1 MPVHPDLAAFL
12 EMAEFGR
19 LSGSSKPLHE
29 LTPVEARETFE
40 LTSELFQTSLPEGVQ
55 AQALQLPAR
64 QGSTLSARLYRKPC
78 NEPDGQPVLLFFH
91 GGGYVVGS
99 LQTHDSVCA
108 QLAAASGW
116 AVLAADYRLAPE
128 HIFPAAFEDAE
139 DAVNAIPALA
149 RDFALNAA
157 RVVFAGD
164 SVGASLAASLAIQA
178 VRQDSPLTVKPV
190 AQLLFYPVADMSREQ
205 QSHRTYAEGY
215 LLESLTLQ
223 WFYRQYCP
231 DPASRLDWRASPLL
245 ARDIAGVAPA
255 YVSLAEFDPLYDE
268 GVLFAEH
275 LKEHGVPVHL
285 ETEPGLTHDFLR
297 MTEMVATVPQI
308 YRRVGQWLQLQG

>member
-40 LTSELFQTSLPEGVQ
+40 LTSELFQTVMPEGVQ
-55 AQALQLPAR
+55 AQAVQLPAR
-64 QGSTLSARLYRKPC
+64 NGDSFRAAVSQTLQRSRWAT
-78 NEPDGQPVLLFFH
+78 GVVVFH

-128 HIFPAAFEDAE
+128 HAFPAAFEDAE

-157 RVVFAGD
+157 RVV
-164 SVGASLAASLAIQA
+164 L
-178 VRQDSPLTVKPV
+178 PV
-190 AQLLFYPVADMSREQ
+190 TA
-205 QSHRTYAEGY
+205 
-215 LLESLTLQ
+215 
-223 WFYRQYCP
+223 W
-231 DPASRLDWRASPLL
+231 
-245 ARDIAGVAPA
+245 
-255 YVSLAEFDPLYDE
+255 
-268 GVLFAEH
+268 
-275 LKEHGVPVHL
+275 VPVSRHRWPFKRCVRTAL
-285 ETEPGLTHDFLR
+285 WRSSRWHSCYFIR
-297 MTEMVATVPQI
+297 
-308 YRRVGQWLQLQG
+308 

>member
-19 LSGSSKPLHE
+19 LSGSSKALHE
-29 LTPVEARETFE
+29 LTAVEARETFE
-40 LTSELFQTSLPEGVQ
+40 LTSELFQSPVPEGVKV
-55 AQALQLPAR
+55 QALRLPAR
-64 QGSTLSARLYRKPC
+64 NGRTLSARLYRKPC
-78 NEPDGQPVLLFFH
+78 SDPNGLPVLLFFH

-128 HIFPAAFEDAE
+128 HPFPAAFEDAE

-149 RDFALNAA
+149 SDFALNTA

-178 VRQDSPLTVKPV
+178 ANMQSSLTVKPV
-190 AQLLFYPVADMSREQ
+190 AQLLFYPVTDMSREQ
-205 QSHRTYAEGY
+205 QSHRTFAEGY

-245 ARDIAGVAPA
+245 ARDIAEVAPA
-255 YVSLAEFDPLYDE
+255 YVSLAAFDPLYDE

-285 ETEPGLTHDFLR
+285 ETEHGLTHDFLR
-297 MTEMVATVPQI
+297 MTDMVATVPEI
-308 YRRVGQWLQLQG
+308 YRRVGAWLQLQR